1 MLKLYEESCV
11 QDIADAIRNKNG
23 TANTYNIRNM
33 AGAINNIQ
41 SGSSGGTGLP
51 DTIIAGDTPII
62 VSNVMVKTIGGSDI
76 TATGIKIV
84 VPKTGAYRFKFACG
98 RTNLTGDWTT
108 QLYKNGVAII
118 GAVSTWS
125 SYEGYCIADVPC
137 TSGDEIGIYAKSRSA
152 NYYRNI
158 NIISQL
164 VACIDWNIF
173 N

>member
-1 MLKLYEESCV
+1 MAIKPIIESMITKANETTGKS
-11 QDIADAIRNKNG
+11 DADLTVA
-23 TANTYNIRNM
+23 M
-33 AGAINNIQ
+33 Q
-41 SGSSGGTGLP
+41 SLIDGYGQGGSSGGGLP
-51 DTIIAGDTPII
+51 DTVIAGDTPII
-62 VSNVMVKTIGGSDI
+62 ASNVMVKTIANSDI

-84 VPKTGAYRFKFACG
+84 VPKTGTYRFKFACG

-108 QLYKNGVAII
+108 QLYKNGVAIS

-125 SYEGYCIADVPC
+125 SYEGYCIADVSC
-137 TSGDEIGIYAKSRSA
+137 DSGDEIEIYAQSRGT
-152 NYYRNI
+152 NYR

>member
-1 MLKLYEESCV
+1 MAIKPIIESMITKANETTGKS
-11 QDIADAIRNKNG
+11 DADLTVA
-23 TANTYNIRNM
+23 M
-33 AGAINNIQ
+33 Q
-41 SGSSGGTGLP
+41 SLIDGYGQGGSSGGGLP

-62 VSNVMVKTIGGSDI
+62 ASNVMVKTIADSNI

-84 VPKTGAYRFKFACG
+84 VPKTGTYRFKFACG

-108 QLYKNGVAII
+108 QLYKNGVEIS

-125 SYEGYCIADVPC
+125 NYEGYCIADVSC
-137 TSGDEIGIYAKSRSA
+137 DSGDEIEIYAQSRGT
-152 NYYRNI
+152 NYRNI
-158 NIISQL
+158 IGQL

>member
-23 TANTYNIRNM
+23 TANTYTIRNM
-33 AGAINNIQ
+33 AVAINNIQ
-41 SGSSGGTGLP
+41 SGSSGGTGFP

-62 VSNVMVKTIGGSDI
+62 ASNVMVKTIASSKI

-84 VPKTGAYRFKFACG
+84 VPKTGTYRLKFTCG
-98 RTNLTGDWTT
+98 RTNTTGDYTT
-108 QLYKNGVAII
+108 QLYKNGVEIS
-118 GAVSTWS
+118 GAVATWS
-125 SYEGYCIADVPC
+125 NYEGYCIADVSC
-137 TSGDEIGIYAKSRSA
+137 DSEDEIEIYAQSRGA
-152 NYYRNI
+152 NYRNI
-158 NIISQL
+158 IGQL

>member
-11 QDIADAIRNKNG
+11 QDIADAIRNING
-23 TANTYNIRNM
+23 TANTYTIRNM
-33 AGAINNIQ
+33 AAAINNIK
-41 SGSSGGTGLP
+41 SGSSGGGLP

-62 VSNVMVKTIGGSDI
+62 ASNVMVKTISDSNI

-84 VPKTGAYRFKFACG
+84 VPKTGTYRFKFTCG
-98 RTNLTGDWTT
+98 RTNITGDWTT
-108 QLYKNGVAII
+108 QLYKNGSAIS

-125 SYEGYCIADVPC
+125 NYEGYCIADVSC
-137 TSGDEIGIYAKSRSA
+137 DSGDEIEIYAKSRGT
-152 NYYRNI
+152 NYRNI
-158 NIISQL
+158 ICQL

>member
-23 TANTYNIRNM
+23 TANTYTIRNM
-33 AGAINNIQ
+33 AVAINNIQ
-41 SGSSGGTGLP
+41 SGSSGGTGFP

-62 VSNVMVKTIGGSDI
+62 ASNVMVKTIASSKI

-84 VPKTGAYRFKFACG
+84 VPKTGTYRLKFTCG
-98 RTNLTGDWTT
+98 RTNTTGDYTT
-108 QLYKNGVAII
+108 QLYKNGVEIS
-118 GAVSTWS
+118 GAVATWS
-125 SYEGYCIADVPC
+125 NYEGYCIADVSC
-137 TSGDEIGIYAKSRSA
+137 DSEDEIEIYAKSRGE
-152 NYYRNI
+152 NYR

>member
-23 TANTYNIRNM
+23 TANTYTIRNM
-33 AGAINNIQ
+33 AVAINNIQ
-41 SGSSGGTGLP
+41 SGSSGGTGFP

-62 VSNVMVKTIGGSDI
+62 ASNVMVKTIADSHI

-84 VPKTGAYRFKFACG
+84 VPKTGTYRFKFACG
-98 RTNLTGDWTT
+98 RTNTTGDFTT
-108 QLYKNGVAII
+108 QLYKNGVEIS
-118 GAVSTWS
+118 GAVATWS
-125 SYEGYCIADVPC
+125 NYEGYCIADVSC
-137 TSGDEIGIYAKSRSA
+137 DSEDEIEIYAQSRGA
-152 NYYRNI
+152 NYRNI
-158 NIISQL
+158 IGQL

>member
-1 MLKLYEESCV
+1 MLRLYEETHV
-11 QDIADAIRNKNG
+11 QNIADAIRNKNG
-23 TANTYNIRNM
+23 TQNTYKISDM
-33 AGAINNIQ
+33 SSAINNIQ

-62 VSNVMVKTIGGSDI
+62 ASNVMAKTIADSNI

-84 VPKTGAYRFKFACG
+84 VPKTGTYRFKFACG

-108 QLYKNGVAII
+108 QIYKNGVAIS

-125 SYEGYCIADVPC
+125 NYEGYCIADVSC
-137 TSGDEIGIYAKSRSA
+137 DLGDEIEIYAKSRGA
-152 NYYRNI
+152 NYRNI
-158 NIISQL
+158 IGQL